1 VDRPNSKPDHATR
14 HVISAA
20 AKSGRWFFTAG
31 KWHKAC
37 VLDSSYQLRCPNGQ
51 RTQCQAAVVMSEKV
65 VSLRGGFTIEPAQP
79 NHTLIEELER
89 LLEAAQAGEIVGMA
103 GTYVHRDKT
112 VSYSYAGAIASY
124 GMLGGLDC
132 VKERLLRIALSKD

>member
-1 VDRPNSKPDHATR
+1 MPQATSYQRPR
-14 HVISAA
+14 RAA
-20 AKSGRWFFTAG
+20 ACFSPPGNGIKLACLIAPISSVAPTGSAPSVKRRLSCLKRWF
-31 KWHKAC
+31 
-37 VLDSSYQLRCPNGQ
+37 
-51 RTQCQAAVVMSEKV
+51 
-65 VSLRGGFTIEPAQP
+65 SLRGGFPIEPAQP